1 MRYRMKTVSE
11 LTGVPRN
18 TLVAWER
25 RYGVPEPE
33 RLTNG
38 YRLYSDRD
46 VQTLMR
52 LRDALAR
59 GLSISEAVELV
70 REGAPA
76 ATVATE
82 PASNDGSA
90 FEVVREDLMVALMAF
105 DRSRADRVIDRILNV
120 PYLVAI
126 EEVYFPLLR
135 SVGDRWESGTASV
148 AQEHFISAFVRDQ
161 LVSMLLRAGA
171 HAPAGPR
178 VLCATFPREQ
188 HELALLALAVHLS
201 LSGCR
206 VTYLGADV
214 PAEDLCRCLEQAHH
228 DCVCISVM
236 IPVDAEQIVAHA
248 RSIEAASADTRIV
261 FGGAG
266 IPAKGLRKLPKRVEL
281 VTDWRALSVR

>member
-1 MRYRMKTVSE
+1 MKTVSE

-46 VQTLMR
+46 VETLMR

-59 GLSISEAVELV
+59 GLSISEAVEMV
-70 REGAPA
+70 REGAPVSP
-76 ATVATE
+76 VATE
-82 PASNDGSA
+82 PAVNDASA
-90 FEVVREDLMVALMAF
+90 FEVVRDDLLDALLAF

-120 PYLVAI
+120 PYMVAI
-126 EEVYFPLLR
+126 DEVYFPLLR
-135 SVGDRWESGTASV
+135 AVGDRWAAGTATI
-148 AQEHFISAFVRDQ
+148 AQEHFVSAFVRDQ

-171 HAPAGPR
+171 HAPSGPR
-178 VLCATFPREQ
+178 VLCATFPGEQ

-201 LSGCR
+201 LGGCR

-214 PAEDLCRCLEQAHH
+214 PTDDLCRCLEQAHH
-228 DCVCISVM
+228 DCVCVSLMVPAPADAI
-236 IPVDAEQIVAHA
+236 VDHA
-248 RSIEAASADTRIV
+248 RSIEAAAPDARIV

-266 IPAKGLRKLPKRVEL
+266 LPAKAIRKMPKRVEL
-281 VTDWRALSVR
+281 LADWRQLNVR